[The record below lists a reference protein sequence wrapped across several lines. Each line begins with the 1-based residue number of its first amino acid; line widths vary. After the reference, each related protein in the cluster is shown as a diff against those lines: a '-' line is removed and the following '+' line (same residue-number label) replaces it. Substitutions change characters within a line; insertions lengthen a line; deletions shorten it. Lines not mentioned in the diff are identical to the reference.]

1 MIEHLRLGELW
12 GRIFTG
18 SRNIGSFIAGALTE
32 GRGDPIV
39 LIDPVRETSLAS
51 FRDAGIELAV
61 QATNSAVRG
70 AAVWQAL
77 TAAARGRVM
86 WAIAAGL
93 RKHHATLAEME
104 AIVAGK
110 PIRDTNV
117 EVEKVAEMFEYYAG
131 WCDKLAGDVLPVPTS
146 HLNYVRREPF
156 GVVLAITPWNAPLFT
171 AGWNVAP
178 ALAAG
183 NAVVLKPSEFTPL
196 TSIVLARI
204 ACDAGLPERVL
215 NVIAG
220 NGAVSGDAAI
230 RSSNVRKLCFV
241 GSVNTGRMIARLAGE
256 LLKPCVLELGGKS
269 ANIVFDDA
277 EMGRAMLGA
286 QAAIFAGAGQ
296 SCVAGSRLFVQRG
309 AYDRFVS
316 EFATASRRLRIG
328 EPLDAATEIGPLT
341 TQAQF
346 RRVQDMVD
354 IGTKEGAE
362 LIAGGARPEGFA
374 KGFFFS
380 PTILGGAT
388 NAMRVSREEIFGP
401 VVVAIPFDSEEEA
414 VALANDT
421 SFGLAGGVWTT
432 DIARAHR
439 VAAAV
444 NAGTFWVNGYR
455 TIHVMSPFGG
465 FKNSGFGRSSG
476 REAMLEYTQ
485 TKSVWVETAAAPAKG
500 SGYAAEG

>member
-1 MIEHLRLGELW
+1 MIEQRRLGELW

-18 SRNIGSFIAGALTE
+18 SRNIGSFIAGGLVE
-32 GRGDPIV
+32 GQGDAIK
-39 LIDPVRETSLAS
+39 LIDPANETTLAS
-51 FRDAGIELAV
+51 YRDAGAELAG
-61 QATNSAVRG
+61 QAVGSAARG
-70 AAVWQAL
+70 AAAWQAL
-77 TAAARGRVM
+77 TPAARGRVM

-104 AIVAGK
+104 AIIAGK
-110 PIRDTNV
+110 PIRDTRV

-131 WCDKLAGDVLPVPTS
+131 WCDKLAGDVLAVPTT

-171 AGWNVAP
+171 AGWNAAP

-196 TSIVLARI
+196 TSIALARI
-204 ACDAGLPERVL
+204 ALDAGLPERTL

-220 NGAVSGDAAI
+220 NGPVSGEAAI
-230 RSSNVRKLCFV
+230 RSHNMRKLCFV
-241 GSVNTGRMIARLAGE
+241 GSVNSGRNVARLAGE

-277 EMGRAMLGA
+277 DMDRAVLGA

-309 AYDRFVS
+309 IHDRFMAA
-316 EFATASRRLRIG
+316 FAAASRRLSVG
-328 EPLDAATEIGPLT
+328 DPLDAATQIGPLT

-346 RRVQDMVD
+346 RRVQDMVAV
-354 IGTKEGAE
+354 GAKEGAQ
-362 LIAGGARPEGFA
+362 LIAGGARPEGFTR
-374 KGFFFS
+374 GFFFA
-380 PTILGGAT
+380 PTILGHAT
-388 NAMRVSREEIFGP
+388 NAMRVAREEIFGP
-401 VVVAIPFDSEEEA
+401 VVVAIPFDTEEEA
-414 VALANDT
+414 IALANDT
-421 SFGLAGGVWTT
+421 SFGLAGGVWTAE
-432 DIARAHR
+432 IGRAHR
-439 VAAAV
+439 IAAAV
-444 NAGTFWVNGYR
+444 AAGTFWVNGYR

-476 REAMLEYTQ
+476 REALLEYTQ
-485 TKSVWVETAAAPAKG
+485 TKSVWVETAATPATGFGSAPEA
-500 SGYAAEG
+500 